1 MTMQSHSSWIVLS
14 ITAFYM
20 LSLALISFGVRRH
33 SRSANNYTT
42 GGGHFPAFLIG
53 FLMLSEFI
61 GTAVSI
67 GTAQTGFKTGI
78 SAAWNLFALALGF
91 VLFAWLLARK
101 YKDLGDNTISGV
113 LSRNYGQKTRFATS
127 IITIFALE
135 IVAVSIYASGGAV
148 LASVLQVDR
157 TLAIIIVGVVS
168 VLYVSIGGMRSVIYT
183 NFVHASLKYLG
194 VGLAL
199 WFGLKQVG
207 GISALRTQLPPS
219 MFDWTTIG
227 WGQIIAWMIAGIGSI
242 FSTQYVIQAV
252 NTVSDAGKAQRACFY
267 CAGLMIPFGIG
278 AALIGMCSAALF
290 PQVDSLQAFPR
301 LIASMDQLTA
311 GLVVAGLA
319 GSLFGTISAV
329 SMGSATLLLRDFYE
343 PWFNPEKSDAKSLR
357 FVRLATVVVGLL
369 PIALALTSDKVL
381 MIAFLGKALRASLA
395 VLVLMVFYAPKFGTP
410 KAAFISIIA
419 SLVATVGWFLAGNP
433 WGIDNAYVA
442 LFTPLVIMSI
452 GHAMRRGTPPKPAES
467 PETALP

>member
-1 MTMQSHSSWIVLS
+1 MPTHSSWIVLS
-14 ITAFYM
+14 ITGLYM
-20 LSLALISFGVRRH
+20 LSLALISYGVRRH

-67 GTAQTGFKTGI
+67 GTAQTGFKVGI

-113 LSRNYGQKTRFATS
+113 LARNYGQRTRFATS

-148 LASVLQVDR
+148 LASVMQVDR
-157 TLAIIIVGVVS
+157 TLAIVIVGVVS
-168 VLYVSIGGMRSVIYT
+168 VAYVSIGGMRSVIYT
-183 NFVHASLKYLG
+183 NFVHAALKYLG

-207 GISALRTQLPPS
+207 GISQLQAQLPAS
-219 MFDWTTIG
+219 MFDWTTVG

-252 NTVSDAGKAQRACFY
+252 NTVSHAGKAQRACFY
-267 CAGLMIPFGIG
+267 VAVLMVPFGIG
-278 AALIGMCSAALF
+278 AALIGMCSAVLF
-290 PQVDSLQAFPR
+290 PNVDSLQAFPT

-357 FVRLATVVVGLL
+357 FVRLATIAVGLL

-395 VLVLMVFYAPKFGTP
+395 VLVLMVFYAPKFGT
-410 KAAFISIIA
+410 AAGAFLSIIA
-419 SLVATVGWFLAGNP
+419 SLLATVGWFLAGNP
-433 WGIDNAYVA
+433 WGIDNAYIA
-442 LFTPLVIMSI
+442 LFTPLIIMGIS
-452 GHAMRRGTPPKPAES
+452 HVTRRKTPAEPLVAATS
-467 PETALP
+467 

>member
-1 MTMQSHSSWIVLS
+1 MGNEHAAHLFLDRPFHHRFLHAQPRADQL
-14 ITAFYM
+14 
-20 LSLALISFGVRRH
+20 GVRRH

-53 FLMLSEFI
+53 FLVLSEFI

-101 YKDLGDNTISGV
+101 YKELGDNTISGV
-113 LSRNYGQKTRFATS
+113 LARNYGQKTRFATS

-168 VLYVSIGGMRSVIYT
+168 VMYVSIGGMRSVIYT

-207 GISALRTQLPPS
+207 GISALQTQLPPS
-219 MFDWTTIG
+219 MFDWTAIG

-252 NTVSDAGKAQRACFY
+252 TTVSDAGKAQRACFY
-267 CAGLMIPFGIG
+267 CAILMIPFGIG

-357 FVRLATVVVGLL
+357 FVRHHRRRPATDRACSDLRQSADDRLPRQSPARLPGGAGADGVLRPEIRHRDRRVPEHYRLPGGDRRLVPGRQSVGHRQCLHR
-369 PIALALTSDKVL
+369 PFHAAGDHEHQP
-381 MIAFLGKALRASLA
+381 R
-395 VLVLMVFYAPKFGTP
+395 YATR
-410 KAAFISIIA
+410 
-419 SLVATVGWFLAGNP
+419 
-433 WGIDNAYVA
+433 Y
-442 LFTPLVIMSI
+442 
-452 GHAMRRGTPPKPAES
+452 
-467 PETALP
+467 TARTG